1 MLVPHTPA
9 PAGGYPVIA
18 WAHGTVGLGDDCTP
32 SALPRTP
39 RDNEYLSHWL
49 SQGYVVVAS
58 DYAGLGTPGLMSYLN
73 SVTTAHGVIDSVV
86 AAHKMPLSLSP
97 KWAIVGQSQ
106 GGGAAVA
113 SARWATE
120 FSAGSGL
127 DYRGVVATGTP
138 ANIQKFVAQAG
149 PDLQLP
155 ELGPV
160 ANAYTAYIL
169 AALREARPD
178 PMSTT
183 CCHRPVSAADRAET
197 VCVHPLTDE
206 LAHLSPAAMFTKPLL
221 SIPGIEDAL
230 NEFMGTPVTGYDRPI
245 FFLGVGLLD
254 RDVPPA
260 STLAFYDQLVAN
272 NQNVEL
278 KVYPEED
285 HSGTVLASLA
295 ELDALPA
302 QRLRTLSRLGAAA
315 VDEYREPVEDAGE
328 SEIVRMRGVIGA
340 VVGLAGRRADPGRPA
355 GNAGHE
361 GRCPAAGRPAA
372 TTDRRIHHCPRPRR
386 ATRSRSGIPSRR
398 SRRWVRATVHLQI
411 RQPDA
416 VEGAQFVF
424 VLGHHP
430 RAERWPCGG
439 HTDDPSVA
447 GQHRPVLV
455 AMAETLSRQD
465 IPVSSVRGICW

>member
-1 MLVPHTPA
+1 MAGLRCALRATLMFILAIALTVPAVAHAAAPNWSGLDARFFAGPIPA
-9 PAGGYPVIA
+9 PGNLIETVPLAPELSIAGAGAAYRILYSTTDQHDAPAVSTAAVFVPRAPAPPGGYPVIA

-39 RDNEYLSHWL
+39 RDDQYLSHWL
-49 SQGYVVVAS
+49 DQGYVIVAS

-73 SVTTAHGVIDSVV
+73 SVTTAHGVIDSVI
-86 AAHKMPLSLSP
+86 AAHRMDLALSP

-160 ANAYTAYIL
+160 ANAYTAYII

-178 PMSTT
+178 LDVNSVLSPAGLN
-183 CCHRPVSAADRAET
+183 AAARAET

-206 LAHLSPAAMFTKPLL
+206 LAPLSPAAMFSAPLI
-221 SIPGIEDAL
+221 SIPGVEDAL
-230 NEFMGTPVTGYDRPI
+230 NAFMGTPVSGYDRPM
-245 FFLGVGLLD
+245 FLGVGLLD

-278 KVYPEED
+278 RIYPEED
-285 HSGTVLASLA
+285 HSGTVLASLV
-295 ELDALPA
+295 DSTPF
-302 QRLRTLSRLGAAA
+302 LR
-315 VDEYREPVEDAGE
+315 
-328 SEIVRMRGVIGA
+328 
-340 VVGLAGRRADPGRPA
+340 
-355 GNAGHE
+355 NAFG
-361 GRCPAAGRPAA
+361 
-372 TTDRRIHHCPRPRR
+372 
-386 ATRSRSGIPSRR
+386 
-398 SRRWVRATVHLQI
+398 
-411 RQPDA
+411 
-416 VEGAQFVF
+416 
-424 VLGHHP
+424 
-430 RAERWPCGG
+430 
-439 HTDDPSVA
+439 
-447 GQHRPVLV
+447 
-455 AMAETLSRQD
+455 
-465 IPVSSVRGICW
+465 